1 MELDLWSVLP
11 WLGFHAVYRWTREFR
26 IFRQLERSQWW
37 PREKLLDLQWAKL
50 KRLLRHSYETVPL
63 YKEKFRGAG
72 LTPEDIKTHDDL
84 RRLPVLTKEEIQRSR
99 EELRAGA
106 GAGKARLNH
115 TGGSTGEPL
124 AFYQCSNFRERSKG
138 EMLRDYTMCGY
149 RVGGR
154 VAFLWGADYDATA
167 HNSRFS
173 KMVDRVAMNLV
184 WINTFGLE
192 RDKFPAYAAFLRRFE
207 PELLVGYVSSL
218 TMYARYVAQHEEL
231 RIRPRGIQSSAEA
244 LSPDDRDLLEET
256 FGCPVFNRYG
266 CREVGNI
273 AHECEKHT
281 GLHVLSENNL
291 VELLDGEGSP
301 VEAGKP
307 GRVIVTNLNNYA
319 MPFIRYEIGDVAVRS
334 GEECPCGRGLPLL
347 EKVVG
352 RTYDIITSPSG
363 KLVHGEYFNHVFYR
377 VEGVRQF
384 RVQQDADRR
393 LTITLAAGEGFE
405 RESACSRAA
414 DIIHTEIDP
423 QFEIGFEVVD
433 RIETSPSGKYR
444 FTSSEVPPQI

>member
-11 WLGFHAVYRWTREFR
+11 WLGFNTAYRWTKECRIYRE
-26 IFRQLERSQWW
+26 LEGSQWW
-37 PREKLLDLQWAKL
+37 PREKLLDLQWRKL

-72 LTPEDIKTHDDL
+72 LTPDEIKTPDDL
-84 RRLPVLTKEEIQRSR
+84 RRLPMLTKEEIQRSGN
-99 EELRAGA
+99 ELRAKG
-106 GAGKARLNH
+106 GGRGARLNH

-149 RVGGR
+149 RVGDR
-154 VAFLWGADYDATA
+154 VAFLWGADYDAAA

-173 KMVDRVAMNLV
+173 KMVDRLAMNLV

-192 RDKFPAYAAFLRRFE
+192 RDKFPGYAAFLSRFE

-218 TMYARYVAQHEEL
+218 TMYARYVAQHGEL
-231 RIRPRGIQSSAEA
+231 QIRPRGIQSSAEA
-244 LSPDDRDLLEET
+244 LSPGDRDLLEET

-281 GLHVLSENNL
+281 GLHVLAENNL

-301 VEAGKP
+301 VEPGKP

-334 GEECPCGRGLPLL
+334 GEQCPCGRGLPLL

-377 VEGVRQF
+377 VGGVRQF
-384 RVQQDADRR
+384 RIRQRADKR
-393 LTITLAAGEGFE
+393 LTVMLVPGEGFDL
-405 RESACSRAA
+405 SRTCGKIEG
-414 DIIHTEIDP
+414 IIEDEIDP
-423 QFEIGFEVVD
+423 HFEMEFQVVD

-444 FTSSEVPPQI
+444 FTSSEVHPNL